1 MESCISHVVTEQLWS
16 NETTINAEK
25 VIQIIQNGNWSAFV
39 IRRQILF
46 KFISHLCTHKLVC
59 LQYFERISYRFLFDF
74 GRNKDRRDRAF
85 RSYHFQSERQP
96 YYLIANNN
104 VFFCV
109 PFLRNRFSFSS
120 FTSVFSMR
128 NQFVSGLYFD
138 GKYFMTNMFR
148 VARSLAI
155 YYERCV
161 AYAVFYK

>member
-1 MESCISHVVTEQLWS
+1 MQRKSSSKTEIEALLLFAVKFYSNSFLICVHTNWFVCSILSEFRIDFYLISAEIKTAETEHFAVIIF
-16 NETTINAEK
+16 NRRGNHTIWL
-25 VIQIIQNGNWSAFV
+25 QIIMFFFV
-39 IRRQILF
+39 F
-46 KFISHLCTHKLVC
+46 PF
-59 LQYFERISYRFLFDF
+59 FL
-74 GRNKDRRDRAF
+74 
-85 RSYHFQSERQP
+85 
-96 YYLIANNN
+96 
-104 VFFCV
+104 
-109 PFLRNRFSFSS
+109 LRNRFSFSY